1 MSHPNKVR
9 GWRGERNH
17 RDAHLRDVWPRVDFH
32 RNRQHPTKDHEF
44 TGNWHVQS
52 KARKTW
58 NIKDVVRWM
67 FEKVPHKLWL
77 VVYSDGDKRKADAI
91 KLDVVIMP
99 ASTGMMLLD
108 HYENHD
114 CEVGDDWDPPSKA
127 DIAGT
132 YH

>member
-9 GWRGERNH
+9 GWRGERGH
-17 RDAHLRDVWPRVDFH
+17 RDRLLRRVWPKVDFH

-58 NIKDVVRWM
+58 NIKDVVRHM
-67 FEKVPHKLWL
+67 FDYCDDDRWL

-91 KLDVVIMP
+91 KEDVVIMP
-99 ASTGMMLLD
+99 ATAAMRLLD
-108 HYENHD
+108 HFENHECD
-114 CEVGDDWDPPSKA
+114 QDDLDWP
-127 DIAGT
+127 GL
-132 YH
+132 